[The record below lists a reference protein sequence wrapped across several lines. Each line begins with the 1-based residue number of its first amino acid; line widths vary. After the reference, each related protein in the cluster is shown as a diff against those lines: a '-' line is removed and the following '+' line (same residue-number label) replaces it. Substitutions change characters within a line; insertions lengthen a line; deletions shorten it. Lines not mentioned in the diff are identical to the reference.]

1 MLARLEISNLVIIEK
16 LSIEFA
22 SGFNV
27 ITGETGAG
35 KSIMIKALQLILGA
49 KATGSIVRNGAQS
62 ARVSALFSVR
72 SNHPVVNFLENLDV
86 EIGSD
91 KITDILIRRTVSP
104 KGRTQAWIN
113 DTLVTLSTLKKIG
126 LSLIDIF
133 GQNDSSRLLDAT
145 KHVHLLDQF
154 VPENVKQ
161 KYFSDFDNF
170 DQAFKE
176 LRSILSE
183 YGKKSVQ
190 QDYLLYRCSELEKF
204 VPDQHDYEALQERLL
219 KLRNLTEHKK
229 LLFKLGQ
236 ILGGEQGII
245 RKLNQVDLQI
255 PTAVSILPEIAENME
270 KIAELRHS
278 VEDISFQVESWLT
291 NVSESNHD
299 QECIE
304 ERISQYKDFFRKT
317 STNNIQ
323 ELLDY
328 IEETKAELKRISFLE
343 EEATNLC
350 LKLPK
355 LLDSLKKSSLKLTK
369 SREKVATRISTEV
382 ASELEELAMAGASI
396 SVKFLPVR
404 SCYFVENQE
413 ALKDSCREI
422 LADVSDSI
430 QSLSS
435 IGAEKPVIHLSA
447 NPGEPPRPLEKIASG
462 GEVSRIML
470 SLKRVLA
477 SGGDACVLV
486 FDEIDSGISGDV
498 ANKVGAKLKALSS
511 SFQIICISHLA
522 QVASYG
528 DRHFKVS
535 KSQISDRTYTEVTY
549 LTDKQSTE
557 ELARLVSG
565 EGITKASRDHAKILK
580 EKAKNI
586 NY

>member
-1 MLARLEISNLVIIEK
+1 M
-16 LSIEFA
+16 
-22 SGFNV
+22 
-27 ITGETGAG
+27 
-35 KSIMIKALQLILGA
+35 
-49 KATGSIVRNGAQS
+49 
-62 ARVSALFSVR
+62 
-72 SNHPVVNFLENLDV
+72 ENLDV
-86 EIGSD
+86 ETGSE
-91 KITDILIRRTVSP
+91 KITDILIRRTISP

-176 LRSILSE
+176 LRSVLSE

-278 VEDISFQVESWLT
+278 VEDISFHIESWLT

-304 ERISQYKDFFRKT
+304 GEFPNIKT
-317 STNNIQ
+317 FSG
-323 ELLDY
+323 
-328 IEETKAELKRISFLE
+328 
-343 EEATNLC
+343 
-350 LKLPK
+350 KLP
-355 LLDSLKKSSLKLTK
+355 LIIF
-369 SREKVATRISTEV
+369 R
-382 ASELEELAMAGASI
+382 
-396 SVKFLPVR
+396 
-404 SCYFVENQE
+404 N
-413 ALKDSCREI
+413 
-422 LADVSDSI
+422 
-430 QSLSS
+430 
-435 IGAEKPVIHLSA
+435 
-447 NPGEPPRPLEKIASG
+447 
-462 GEVSRIML
+462 
-470 SLKRVLA
+470 
-477 SGGDACVLV
+477 
-486 FDEIDSGISGDV
+486 
-498 ANKVGAKLKALSS
+498 
-511 SFQIICISHLA
+511 FQIILRK
-522 QVASYG
+522 Q
-528 DRHFKVS
+528 
-535 KSQISDRTYTEVTY
+535 
-549 LTDKQSTE
+549 KQS
-557 ELARLVSG
+557 LRGSAFWRKRLQIFALSYR
-565 EGITKASRDHAKILK
+565 IYLIL
-580 EKAKNI
+580 
-586 NY
+586 